1 MGFFNV
7 YFKNFIPCVLLNMPF
22 QIIFTIISFLRKDHK
37 NSKIEYTGFTTPE
50 ASDEILFNLNIVTSY

>member
-1 MGFFNV
+1 
-7 YFKNFIPCVLLNMPF
+7 MPF